1 MNNLS
6 CRISYKGFS
15 AMQHENVF
23 KVFQGF
29 LEEIKPSNI
38 LEIGTAE
45 GGFIYGIRD
54 ILNTINLSNCNIRT
68 FDIYPNEK
76 RSSLSA
82 YNIEIYTENV
92 FDDDYNL
99 INPELIVPFIQREGT
114 TIVFCDGGNKAKEFN
129 CLAKYLKNN
138 DIIMAHDYIDT
149 RENYLNNF
157 EGKIWSAHEIGEP
170 DIANCCEENNLLP
183 FWQESFQNI
192 VWACRQKRIK

>member
-99 INPELIVPFIQREGT
+99 INPELIVPFIQRDGT

-138 DIIMAHDYIDT
+138 D
-149 RENYLNNF
+149 LS
-157 EGKIWSAHEIGEP
+157 KQ
-170 DIANCCEENNLLP
+170 NLLINEVHNGISSNEALDNFKLHFP
-183 FWQESFQNI
+183 CIEYSLVKI
-192 VWACRQKRIK
+192 LSVEEIIEVAT